1 MTRATIRR
9 AAFILFAGF
18 LAALS
23 PSVGGAQPLPSSSD
37 PPPDMVRPDT
47 PLPVLLLL
55 YQSVQRAN
63 ALAPAPQPVTCP
75 RHTKPRVD
83 CTPVLQR

>member
-1 MTRATIRR
+1 MTRSRIRR
-9 AAFILFAGF
+9 GASILLAGC

-23 PSVGGAQPLPSSSD
+23 TSVARAEALPPYGG

-47 PLPVLLLL
+47 PLPVLFLF
-55 YQSVQRAN
+55 YQSVQQAQ
-63 ALAPAPQPVTCP
+63 AWAQAPQRVTCP

-83 CTPVLQR
+83 CTPVSQR

>member
-1 MTRATIRR
+1 MTRSRIRR
-9 AAFILFAGF
+9 GALLLCGGILAT
-18 LAALS
+18 LS
-23 PSVGGAQPLPSSSD
+23 LSAVSADAQTVPSQ

-47 PLPVLLLL
+47 PLPVLFLL
-55 YQSVQRAN
+55 YQAAQQARS
-63 ALAPAPQPVTCP
+63 PAAQPVTCP

>member
-1 MTRATIRR
+1 MTRSRIRR
-9 AAFILFAGF
+9 GALLICGGI

-23 PSVGGAQPLPSSSD
+23 LSAESAGAQSVPGG

-47 PLPVLLLL
+47 PLPVLFML
-55 YQSVQRAN
+55 YQSMAQAQ
-63 ALAPAPQPVTCP
+63 APALQRVTCP

-83 CTPVLQR
+83 CTPVVQR